1 MDQLGVQLFSFL
13 MSVRAKLIN
22 MITHTALATH
32 LLVKPFV
39 TGRRKLA
46 LRETEALKE
55 LFSDRH

>member
-1 MDQLGVQLFSFL
+1 MCSNVFL

-46 LRETEALKE
+46 LSEAEALKE